1 MAKGTYKDLLSMQAD
16 GPLFGQLMLRDL
28 LLPDLLGQETAN
40 IAYWAGRDLARK
52 LPVTEEDLTKL
63 FAQVGFGTLTPTTA
77 KKQERHYLLTGT
89 VVETRIANFDHPDFR
104 LEAGFL
110 AQSLQQILGIVV
122 EANPSVDAHK
132 RQVDLT
138 VALDPKSEQP
148 VSPTSLQL

>member
-1 MAKGTYKDLLSMQAD
+1 MAKGTYKDLLTMSAD

-28 LLPDLLGQETAN
+28 LLPELLGQETAN

-52 LPVTEEDLTKL
+52 LPVTEEDLTQL
-63 FAQVGFGTLTPTTA
+63 FEQIGFGTLTPTTA

-89 VVETRIANFDHPDFR
+89 VVETRLANFDKPDFQ

-122 EANPSVDAHK
+122 EANAVPDTRKH
-132 RQVDLT
+132 QVELT
-138 VALDPKSEQP
+138 VALDPKTAQPTEQTP
-148 VSPTSLQL
+148 LHL